1 MYQIYLGGVLLY
13 DPRDP
18 ELVVRDPACRLAVGE
33 AGELS
38 FIVDPDH
45 PYADQVALLSQV
57 SLVSDGVTI
66 YRGRIRRAVRE
77 FNLPV
82 EVVSEGLLACLND
95 SIIPPYSFPADW
107 EERADAEYLA
117 AYNDGN
123 VVEFFL
129 QWLLD
134 QHNSQVSAAQKIN
147 LGTVSVKDPNNYIFR
162 ESESRMTTMEAIRKK
177 LLDGLGG
184 HLLVDYSG
192 TTPVLNYY
200 DDLPLTNLQP
210 VEYGENLLDLV
221 TETDASGVY
230 TAILPE
236 GKDGLTI
243 AALPDGMLTPGYMK
257 QGEIIY
263 SEEVEAARG
272 GMRITKIGQWPDV
285 TVAEHL
291 QTKALT
297 QLSTE
302 GVKVARTITV
312 KAIDLSAAED
322 VSRFMVGRYVQLNS
336 KPHGYS
342 VAYPLMELEPDI
354 FDPGN
359 TEIVLGETVKT
370 SADLAVDGQHRVEEG
385 LNRYQI
391 EMNQQKENATQLEQ
405 TMITRI
411 TSAIQTSEAVIFEA
425 MNQYVRT
432 ANFAEYQQTV
442 SSQMQ
447 ILADEISLRFTE
459 TVTQIAEV
467 NGDLQQTVETLEKFF
482 DFGLDGLTIKAGP
495 NAMQLTLDNDMII
508 FKRNGQQFGWWD
520 GVDFHTGNIV
530 IDVNERA
537 QFGNYAMVP
546 RNNGSTSWLK
556 VRG

>member
-1 MYQIYLGGVLLY
+1 MYQILLDGVPLY

-18 ELVVRDPACRLAVGE
+18 ELIVRDPDCRLKVGE

-45 PYADQVALLSQV
+45 PYAGRIALLSQV

-66 YRGRIRRAVRE
+66 YRGRIRRAVKE
-77 FNLPV
+77 FDLPV

-95 SIIPPYSFPADW
+95 SIIPPYDFPGEW
-107 EERADAEYLA
+107 EEAEDAGYLA
-117 AYNDGN
+117 AYNGGN

-129 QWLLD
+129 RWLLER
-134 QHNSQVSAAQKIN
+134 HNSQVSAAQKIN
-147 LGTVSVKDPNNYIFR
+147 LGTVTVRDPNNYLHR
-162 ESESRMTTMEAIRKK
+162 ASDSRMTTMDAVKKK

-200 DDLPLTNLQP
+200 EDLPLTNVQA

-221 TETDASGVY
+221 TETDASDTY

-236 GKDGLTI
+236 GKDGLTL
-243 AALPDGMLTPGYMK
+243 AELPDGELTPGYIK
-257 QGEIIY
+257 TGEIIY
-263 SEEVEAARG
+263 SEDVEAARNG
-272 GMRITKIGQWPDV
+272 LRITRIEKWPDV
-285 TVAEHL
+285 TDAQHL

-297 QLSTE
+297 KLSTE
-302 GVKVARTITV
+302 GVKVARTIKV
-312 KAIDLSAAED
+312 KAVDLGGAED

-342 VAYPLMELEPDI
+342 VAYPLTELAPDI

-359 TEIVLGETVKT
+359 TEITLGETTKT
-370 SADLAVDGQHRVEEG
+370 STDLAVGSQHKTEEG
-385 LNRYQI
+385 QDRLQL
-391 EMNQQKENATQLEQ
+391 ELNQQKGTTTQMEQ
-405 TMITRI
+405 ELREQF
-411 TSAIQTSEAVIFEA
+411 TSALQTSESVIFEA
-425 MNQYVRT
+425 MDQYT
-432 ANFAEYQQTV
+432 KTSDFDAYKETV
-442 SSQMQ
+442 SSQMELTAENFNLSFEEITEQ
-447 ILADEISLRFTE
+447 IKD
-459 TVTQIAEV
+459 VD
-467 NGDLQQTVETLEKFF
+467 GDHQKTVETLEKYFEH
-482 DFGLDGLTIKAGP
+482 GLNGLTIKAGA

-508 FKRNGQQFGWWD
+508 FKRNGEQFGWWD

-546 RNNGSTSWLK
+546 RNNGSLSFLK
-556 VRG
+556 VK